1 MGDLFRPISAVEQ
14 AQRRPGQAWIWA
26 SRDESFPMDLLGVWR
41 MPKKK
46 TEYCYEW
53 PRPGV
58 TVDIALFTV
67 AGALNALCLEVLLIE
82 RDEKPWQGMWAL
94 PGGFVR
100 ENEDLNAAALRELN
114 EETGIPTAT
123 LEQVEAV
130 GTPGRD
136 TRGHIITIVFAG
148 LVAGDR
154 HELKPRGDARQAR
167 WFEVSAAT
175 PLPELAFDHKE
186 LLRRALN
193 HLRRRLAEA
202 PVCFELLPETFTLS
216 ELQVLT
222 EAILGYPLD
231 RRNFRRKVVEIG
243 LVAPA
248 DGQREGSHRPAQL
261 FRFVPDS
268 FQPRER
274 PLPL

>member
-1 MGDLFRPISAVEQ
+1 MA
-14 AQRRPGQAWIWA
+14 
-26 SRDESFPMDLLGVWR
+26 
-41 MPKKK
+41 KKK
-46 TEYCYEW
+46 KQFCYEW

-67 AGALNALCLEVLLIE
+67 AGSVNDLRLQVLLVE
-82 RDEKPWQGMWAL
+82 RDERPWQGMWAL

-100 ENEDLNAAALRELN
+100 ENEDLDAAAVRELD

-136 TRGHIITIVFAG
+136 TRGHIITIVYVG
-148 LVAGDR
+148 MTAGDR
-154 HELKPRGDARQAR
+154 HSLKARGDARQAR
-167 WFEVSAAT
+167 WFDVSASK
-175 PLPELAFDHKE
+175 PLPELAFDHSE
-186 LLRRALN
+186 LLRRALQ

-202 PVCFELLPETFTLS
+202 PVCFELLPQTFTLS
-216 ELQVLT
+216 ELQALT

-231 RRNFRRKVVEIG
+231 RRNFRRKVVETG

-248 DGQREGSHRPAQL
+248 DGLREGSHRPAQL
-261 FRFVPDS
+261 FRFVPES
-268 FQPRER
+268 FQPRDR